1 MNKKSFTL
9 VELLVVIAIISILAA
24 GLLVGLGTAR
34 KKARDARRIADLR
47 NVQNALEA
55 YYAQNNQYPSATDWD
70 GLESALRNAGITSQL
85 PDDPLGGDHH
95 YDYTDCDDQQRY
107 VLHAQLED
115 PGNCPPNY
123 SAPTTTNCS
132 DSSISCDCESDGDFC
147 ISFR

>member
-9 VELLVVIAIISILAA
+9 VELLVVIAIIAILAT

-55 YYAQNNQYPSATDWD
+55 YYAQNNKYPQATDWES
-70 GLESALRNAGITSQL
+70 LESELKSAGITSQL
-85 PDDPLGGDHH
+85 PNDPLTGQE
-95 YDYTDCDDQQRY
+95 YDYTDCDGQQRY
-107 VLHAQLED
+107 ILYAKLED
-115 PGNCPPNY
+115 SKNCPANY
-123 SAPTTTNCS
+123 SAPTTTGCS
-132 DSSISCDCESDGDFC
+132 DTSISCDCENDGDFC

>member
-55 YYAQNNQYPSATDWD
+55 YYAQNNQYPAATDWN

-85 PDDPLGGDHH
+85 PDDPLSTQE
-95 YDYTDCDDQQRY
+95 YDYTDCDSQQRY
-107 VLHAQLED
+107 ILRAKLED
-115 PGNCPPNY
+115 PTHNCPPNY
-123 SAPTTTNCS
+123 SAPTTTNCRDAS
-132 DSSISCDCESDGDFC
+132 FDCPADCSWVC